1 MIALTFSLEDLLDI
15 PVHWRNLTVSIKAG
29 IKLLECIHHIK
40 NEKKE
45 GWG

>member
-15 PVHWRNLTVSIKAG
+15 PAHWRNLTKRSKAG
-29 IKLLECIHHIK
+29 IEFLKCIHHIK